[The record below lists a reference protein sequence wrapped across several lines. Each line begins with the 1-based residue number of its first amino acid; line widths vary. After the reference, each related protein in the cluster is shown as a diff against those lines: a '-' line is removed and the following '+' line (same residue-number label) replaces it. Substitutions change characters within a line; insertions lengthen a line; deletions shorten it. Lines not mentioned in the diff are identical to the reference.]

1 MQSPCSCDCLVCTRF
16 EPSSCMSPPSPIWL
30 IFRKFVSSPAV
41 RFGLLFPRGGRKAV
55 GLVTAP
61 HPRGKREIKP
71 PPNPAPPLQR
81 GARRRSC
88 CPGRA
93 RTGQCMACAPRS
105 GLGVG
110 VTGALGVS
118 AAPPCA
124 LGELFHCPHPQGSQG
139 RRLCPCLFNPA
150 DGYSVS
156 TLGIGWRR
164 LFCPPLVGKHL
175 PNAQL
180 ARVCFFFSFLIRVSP
195 VK

>member
-1 MQSPCSCDCLVCTRF
+1 
-16 EPSSCMSPPSPIWL
+16 
-30 IFRKFVSSPAV
+30 
-41 RFGLLFPRGGRKAV
+41 
-55 GLVTAP
+55 
-61 HPRGKREIKP
+61 
-71 PPNPAPPLQR
+71 
-81 GARRRSC
+81 
-88 CPGRA
+88 
-93 RTGQCMACAPRS
+93 MACAPPS

-124 LGELFHCPHPQGSQG
+124 LRELVHCPLPQGSQG
-139 RRLCPCLFNPA
+139 LRLCPCLFNPA

-180 ARVCFFFSFLIRVSP
+180 ARVCFLFSFLIRVSP
-195 VK
+195 VKWLFFLSHMYPHLSGLARLHRGGDSRPIGTWNPGVRAWLARHWTACICCSVWSGAATGTGLLG